1 MRALNFVDFFRD
13 LYGYRPL
20 PWQTRLAA
28 KLLRDHDW
36 PGLIDLPTASGKT
49 ACLDIALFHLAWCA
63 ERGQAWRAARRIV
76 FVVDRRIVVDSAGDR
91 AAKLR
96 EKLAKPRTPTLKRVA
111 RALKNLGGS
120 EPLLCEKL
128 RGGMPRERGF
138 ALNPAQPMIITS
150 TVDQVGSRLL
160 FRGYGLSPYSYPIH
174 AGLLGHDTLLLVD
187 EAHLSVPFIATLE
200 AIRAQ
205 QARAEQP
212 LESVRPVRVVP
223 LSATAGT
230 GGSKFRLD
238 AKDLANKTL
247 AERRTAKKPARLVEL
262 PGKLADQVN
271 VLAHEALHLYRRLGT
286 PAPAIAVIVNRVRT
300 ARALYEAL
308 SSQKTTGRFDVELM
322 IGRSRPL
329 DRDAVTTRVLSRVQA
344 GVADARDR
352 GLIVVATQ
360 TIEVGADLDFQG
372 LVTECAALDA
382 LRQRFGRLDRLG
394 QFRKS
399 EAVIVGD
406 GSAAEDDPI
415 YGTALLET
423 WRWLGSVAKEVGGH
437 EVVDFSIQS
446 IERLTKRV
454 DLSRLNTQPR
464 KQLSLTPIHIDLLSQ
479 TSPTPM
485 FDPDVQAL
493 LHGLRSGAPDVHV
506 VWRSDLPIT
515 RDGLLHASEVDVA
528 AALLELN
535 PPSSLEVLSLPLKD
549 VRAWL
554 QERSDETVLADVE
567 GALDGEIVNAIET
580 KKRLVLRRS
589 GNRWER
595 AYARDIKPGDTIV
608 VPSAYGG
615 CDRYGFAP
623 TSTKAVT
630 DLSACARAEL
640 KKSAQAVITER
651 WLESIGVDTERRQ
664 SIWTMLKK
672 AHDIQTSARGLLAL
686 LIDQISQLLTP
697 ELEWLRRRPVLD
709 VILTSAGK
717 LYAIVATEAAVRTGD
732 LSDEDFS
739 SSYTV
744 PISLGQHNAGVARH
758 ARGLARKL
766 SLEAN
771 HAKHLVC
778 AGGFH
783 DVGKADPRIQEV
795 LRSGEPDALAGQLLA
810 KGKRRSG
817 SGRAEFSERHEAY
830 SVAFLQQYPELLK
843 TVADRDL
850 VLYLIG
856 THHGRGRALMPDR
869 SDDGT
874 AFDIEVAG
882 KRTFSFEG
890 TPALGSLGAGWAARF
905 WRLNR
910 RYGPWGIAYL
920 ESVLRLADW
929 LCSAEEV
936 KRSRAS

>member
-1 MRALNFVDFFRD
+1 MRALKFVDFFRD

-20 PWQTRLAA
+20 PWQARLAA
-28 KLLRDHDW
+28 KLIQDHEW
-36 PGLIDLPTASGKT
+36 PDLIDLPTASGKT

-91 AAKLR
+91 ATKLR
-96 EKLAKPRTPTLKRVA
+96 ERLAKPNTPTLKRVA
-111 RALKNLGGS
+111 RVLKNLGGS
-120 EPLLCEKL
+120 DPLLCEKL

-160 FRGYGLSPYSYPIH
+160 FRGYGLSSYSYPIH

-187 EAHLSVPFIATLE
+187 EAHLSVPFIATLDM
-200 AIRAQ
+200 IRAQ
-205 QARAEQP
+205 QSRAEQP

-223 LSATAGT
+223 LSATAKTDGL
-230 GGSKFRLD
+230 KFRLD
-238 AKDLANKTL
+238 AKDLANKIL
-247 AERRTAKKPARLVEL
+247 AERRTAKKPARLVES
-262 PGKLADQVN
+262 PGKLADRVKC
-271 VLAHEALHLYRRLGT
+271 LAHESLHLYRRLGT
-286 PAPAIAVIVNRVRT
+286 SAPSIAVIVNRVRT

-308 SSQKTTGRFDVELM
+308 SCQKTAGRFDVELM
-322 IGRSRPL
+322 IGRSRPI
-329 DRDAVTTRVLSRVQA
+329 DRDAVTKRVLSRVQS
-344 GVADARDR
+344 GVSDAADR

-372 LVTECAALDA
+372 LVTECAAMDA

-394 QFRKS
+394 KFRQS
-399 EAVIVGD
+399 QAVIVAD
-406 GSAAEDDPI
+406 GSEAEDDPI
-415 YGTALLET
+415 YGVALLDT
-423 WRWLGSVAKEVGGH
+423 WHWLCSVAKKVGGH
-437 EVVDFSIQS
+437 DVVDFSIQS
-446 IERLTKRV
+446 VERLTKRV

-464 KQLSLTPIHIDLLSQ
+464 KQLRLTPIHIDLLSQ

-515 RDGLLHASEVDVA
+515 SDEALLDASGGDVA
-528 AALLELN
+528 ATLLELN
-535 PPSSLEVLSLPLKD
+535 PPSSLEVLSLPLRD

-554 QERSDETVLADVE
+554 EGRSDETVLADVE
-567 GALDGEIVNAIET
+567 GVPDNDIVIAIES
-580 KKRLVLRRS
+580 KNRSVLRRS

-595 AYARDIKPGDTIV
+595 VSARDIMPGDTIV
-608 VPSAYGG
+608 VPSTYGG

-623 TSTKAVT
+623 ASTTPVT
-630 DLSACARAEL
+630 DLSAFARAEL
-640 KKSAQAVITER
+640 KKSALVVITER
-651 WLESIGVDTERRQ
+651 WIESLGVDTERRQ
-664 SIWTMLKK
+664 SIWGALKR
-672 AHDIQTSARGLLAL
+672 AHSSQASPRDILAL
-686 LIDQISQLLTP
+686 LIDQISQFITP
-697 ELEWLRRRPVLD
+697 EFEWLRKQPVLD
-709 VILTSAGK
+709 AIVNSRGK
-717 LYAIVATEAAVRTGD
+717 LYAIVATAAAVRAGD

-739 SSYTV
+739 SSYTI
-744 PISLGQHNAGVARH
+744 PISLQQHNAGVARH
-758 ARGLARKL
+758 ARGLAKKL
-766 SLEAN
+766 SLEPG
-771 HAKHLVC
+771 HVKHLVC

-795 LRSGEPDALAGQLLA
+795 LRSGAPDALEGQLLA

-830 SVAFLQQYPELLK
+830 SVAFLQQFPELLK
-843 TVADRDL
+843 TVADPDL

-882 KRTFSFEG
+882 KGTFSFEG
-890 TPALGSLGAGWAARF
+890 TPALGSLGTGWAARF

-936 KRSRAS
+936 KRSPS